1 MRGLTVLD
9 ASRSLGGAY
18 CTRLFAT
25 LGADVSVV
33 EPATGHP
40 LRSAPPW
47 VATGP
52 DGPVSAAW
60 QYLAAGKHSVVQ
72 DDLDGD
78 AFAALAAPADLVVL
92 SFDGEAERLATL
104 ARAQRLRA
112 ANPAQVVVV
121 LSGFG
126 LTGPY
131 AAFRST
137 PLVDWAMGG
146 HLLLNGER
154 QREPLAG
161 AGPWS
166 SYLGGATAT
175 IGAQAALLRA
185 RLTGQGDLLDV
196 GNMEAAAACHQW
208 SITIYTHQGV
218 RKTRWGNRHGEAHHP
233 LALYR
238 CTDGWVVIGAVSRH
252 QWEGLCIAA
261 DAVELLADD
270 ALYTPA
276 ERFDRMEEVD
286 AAINPFFAARS
297 RAEAVTLLQEHR
309 CPAGQVLNLNESLRS
324 PQLEARA
331 FWAVP
336 DGLGPGARLPG
347 APFRVNDRTV
357 TLGAAP
363 ALGQASAPGAEREAA
378 LR

>member
-1 MRGLTVLD
+1 MDHRHRRRPRSAAWEYLGAGKRSAVVDLD
-9 ASRSLGGAY
+9 ADADDAALLRSA
-18 CTRLFAT
+18 A
-25 LGADVSVV
+25 GADVV
-33 EPATGHP
+33 
-40 LRSAPPW
+40 L
-47 VATGP
+47 
-52 DGPVSAAW
+52 
-60 QYLAAGKHSVVQ
+60 
-72 DDLDGD
+72 
-78 AFAALAAPADLVVL
+78 L
-92 SFDGEAERLATL
+92 SFDGDAER
-104 ARAQRLRA
+104 ARTQQRAERLRA
-112 ANPAQVVVV
+112 AHPALVVVV

-126 LTGPY
+126 LRGPY
-131 AAFRST
+131 AGYRST

-146 HLLLNGER
+146 HLLLNGEPF
-154 QREPLAG
+154 REPIAG

-175 IGAQAALLRA
+175 IAVQAAALRA
-185 RLTGQGDLLDV
+185 RFSGEGDLIDI

-233 LALYR
+233 LALYA

-286 AAINPFFAARS
+286 AAINPFFAART
-297 RAEAVTLLQEHR
+297 RAEAVRELQEHR
-309 CPAGQVLNLNESLRS
+309 CPAGQVLNLAETLRS
-324 PQLEARA
+324 PQLEARG

-336 DGLGPGARLPG
+336 DGLGSRARLPG
-347 APFRVNDRTV
+347 PPFRLNGRHLELGPAPR
-357 TLGAAP
+357 LGAHQEV
-363 ALGQASAPGAEREAA
+363 LSR
-378 LR
+378 